1 MIEPLPTPASL
12 KAQAKR
18 LKTQLEASGETISH
32 SHSLELL
39 AIHHGYRDWNTLN
52 AIITRKAPA
61 PVAVGDKV
69 DGRYLSHAISATI
82 VSVQPLQL
90 GRYRIQLKLDEAVDV
105 AASRRFSAWRKQ
117 IIAVIDGTGVTAET
131 TSDGKPHLQL
141 DLSP

>member
-1 MIEPLPTPASL
+1 MIEPLPTLASI

-18 LKTQLEASGETISH
+18 LKAKLEESGEPISH
-32 SHSLELL
+32 SYSLELL

-52 AIITRKAPA
+52 AIIKRKAPP

-69 DGRYLSHAISATI
+69 DGHYLSHAISATI
-82 VSVQPLQL
+82 VSAQPVQC

-117 IIAVIDGTGVTAET
+117 IFAVIDGKGVTAES
-131 TSDGKPHLQL
+131 TSDGEPHLRL
-141 DLSP
+141 ELSP